1 MSNNKYEAFAHARM
15 PGFCGRSRPYQ
26 QGAVANL
33 RNLNEGVSFDAPY
46 PRGSVEYDAFC
57 AGANDVFL
65 EIWKMLPG
73 VKFSDLEKPGVLDR
87 WAFVKV
93 GGES

>member
-1 MSNNKYEAFAHARM
+1 MSYEKYEAFAHARM
-15 PGFCGRSRPYQ
+15 RGFCGRSIPYR

-33 RNLNEGVSFDAPY
+33 RNLNEGAEIVCIYSL
-46 PRGSVEYDAFC
+46 GSTEYDAFC
-57 AGANDVFL
+57 AGCSDVKDL
-65 EIWKMLPG
+65 IWEMLPG
-73 VKFSDLEKPGVLDR
+73 ARVSDLTLGVLDR

>member
-15 PGFCGRSRPYQ
+15 PGFCGRSIPYRK
-26 QGAVANL
+26 GAVLNL
-33 RNLNEGVSFDAPY
+33 RNLNDGVSFDAPY

-57 AGANDVFL
+57 AGCSDVIDL
-65 EIWKMLPG
+65 IWKMLPG
-73 VKFSDLEKPGVLDR
+73 AKVSDLTPGVLDR